1 MAFTL
6 GSRETAPL
14 IRYLP
19 HKQWTGGQNPKTH
32 GRRKKKKKQ
41 NKAGILVRILVST
54 LRRERKGKRIP
65 GACINQFD

>member
-1 MAFTL
+1 MDRR
-6 GSRETAPL
+6 SEP
-14 IRYLP
+14 
-19 HKQWTGGQNPKTH
+19 QNSWEKE
-32 GRRKKKKKQ
+32 KKKKKQ